1 MSIRTTIITLIL
13 LVVTMVAAKA
23 QCVEQNRTTRPGE
36 WAHYNAYYNWHF
48 IWMNAADVYFNTQA
62 MGDDLLLLE
71 STGKTK
77 SGYDWFF
84 TVRDTFQ
91 SVVERAT
98 LRPRLFKQSN
108 FEGKTVT
115 TSQYEYNAT
124 EETLTAYT
132 TQKKG
137 NKKGNKTSY
146 NGKWDLCAA
155 DVLTMVYKARNIDF
169 ENCQPGDTIP
179 MSLIINS
186 EIFDLFIRYHGKEQ
200 ASTRDGR
207 TYDCL
212 KFTPLLVEG
221 TIFSGGED
229 MTVWVTDDENRV
241 PIVVEAQVLI
251 GSVKAILDEVKGT
264 QSPLKE
270 VEKR

>member
-1 MSIRTTIITLIL
+1 MKRIVFALLFVWCSIAMPRGA
-13 LVVTMVAAKA
+13 VA
-23 QCVEQNRTTRPGE
+23 QCVEQNRTTQPGE

-48 IWMNAADVYFNTQA
+48 IWMNAADVYFNTSA
-62 MGDDLLLLE
+62 VSDDLLLLE
-71 STGKTK
+71 STGNTK

-84 TVRDTFQ
+84 CVRDTFQ

-98 LRPRLFKQSN
+98 LRPRLFRQAN

-115 TSQYEYNAT
+115 RSQYDYDAVERKLSAETSQQKGKKSPKVTRYNKA
-124 EETLTAYT
+124 
-132 TQKKG
+132 
-137 NKKGNKTSY
+137 
-146 NGKWDLCAA
+146 WDLCAA

-169 ENCQPGDTIP
+169 ENCQVGDTIP

-186 EIFDLFIRYHGKEQ
+186 EIYDLFIRYHGKEQ

-241 PIVVEAQVLI
+241 PIIVEAKILI
-251 GSVKAILDEVKGT
+251 GSVKAILDEVRGT
-264 QSPLKE
+264 QSPLQE
-270 VEKR
+270 VHK

>member
-1 MSIRTTIITLIL
+1 MNKTLLIITIAVTQIL
-13 LVVTMVAAKA
+13 ALHASA
-23 QCVEQNRTTRPGE
+23 QCVEHNRTTKPGE

-62 MGDDLLLLE
+62 ISDDLLLIE

-84 TVRDTFQ
+84 SVRDTFQ
-91 SVVERAT
+91 TVVERAT
-98 LRPRLFKQSN
+98 LRPKIFRQAN
-108 FEGKTVT
+108 YEGKTT
-115 TSQYEYNAT
+115 TISNYEYDAT
-124 EETLTAYT
+124 ARTLSAIS

-137 NKKGNKTSY
+137 NKKSNKTTF
-146 NGKWDLCAA
+146 NGEWDLCAA

-169 ENCQPGDTIP
+169 ENYEPGDTIP

-186 EIFDLFIRYHGKEQ
+186 EIFDLFIRYHGKSQ

-207 TYDCL
+207 TYECL

-241 PIVVEAQVLI
+241 PIVVEAKVLI

-264 QSPLKE
+264 LSPLKE
-270 VEKR
+270 VGK

>member
-1 MSIRTTIITLIL
+1 MKQALLNIL
-13 LVVTMVAAKA
+13 LFLCFLPMADGSLA
-23 QCVEQNRTTRPGE
+23 QCVESNRTTHPGE

-48 IWMNAADVYFNTQA
+48 IWMNAADVYFNTSA

-84 TVRDTFQ
+84 SVRDTFQ
-91 SVVERAT
+91 SVVEKAT
-98 LRPRLFKQSN
+98 LRPRLFRQSN
-108 FEGKTVT
+108 YEGKTVT
-115 TSQYEYNAT
+115 QSNYDYDAVAG
-124 EETLTAYT
+124 TLSAET
-132 TQKKG
+132 TQQKGKKSPS
-137 NKKGNKTSY
+137 KTRY
-146 NGKWDLCAA
+146 NREWDLCAA

-169 ENCQPGDTIP
+169 ENYEVGDTIP

-241 PIVVEAQVLI
+241 PIIVEAKILI
-251 GSVKAILDEVKGT
+251 GSVKAILDEVRGT
-264 QSPLKE
+264 KSPLQESLK
-270 VEKR
+270 

>member
-1 MSIRTTIITLIL
+1 MRLLTTIL
-13 LVVTMVAAKA
+13 LFFLLLGQHAYS
-23 QCVEQNRTTRPGE
+23 QCVERNYTTRDGE

-48 IWMNAADVYFNTQA
+48 VWMNAADVFFSTSALGKDN
-62 MGDDLLLLE
+62 LLIE

-84 TVRDTFQ
+84 SVRDTFQ
-91 SVVERAT
+91 SVVDVHT
-98 LRPRLFKQSN
+98 LRPRTFRQSN
-108 FEGKTVT
+108 YEGKTVT
-115 TSQYEYNAT
+115 TSEYIYNDVDS
-124 EETLTAYT
+124 TLTAESI
-132 TQKKG
+132 QQKG
-137 NKKGNKTSY
+137 NKKPLKTSY
-146 NGKWDLCAA
+146 SGKWDLCAA

-169 ENCQPGDTIP
+169 ENYNPGDIIP

-241 PIVVEAQVLI
+241 PIIVEAKVLI
-251 GSVKAILDEVKGT
+251 GSVKAILDECRGT
-264 QSPLKE
+264 RSPLTVVSK
-270 VEKR
+270 K